1 MEIRHV
7 LRTLVRRRWLI
18 VAVFVPALLV
28 TELFTLTQSPV
39 YEATGTYVLKLTAA
53 EDPVTAIDI
62 LSRRPEIATTFAEA
76 AGSRL
81 LRRRAAD
88 ALGLTVDE
96 QGAIA
101 ISSRLIAGTNIL
113 EISAQGADPQLLA
126 TFIDVLGRKTI
137 DYVEGLYGA
146 FSLEPLDDALVPK
159 NPIRP
164 NPLLNLAL
172 GGLVGLA
179 LGIGLAFAF
188 GALEPTVMPP
198 SSTMIDEESG
208 AYSAEFFAE
217 RLRQEAARAKRRRTK
232 VTVVALEVDRDSA
245 LETAAADDRTAVLRR
260 VNALAASTL
269 RDDDVVARDGD
280 TSFLC
285 LLADRT
291 VKSARADVERL
302 CKAIEATSMDLEA
315 AGLTI
320 HLRTAA
326 GMGQGTVT
334 DTLQTEAGQAL
345 DAALEDPS
353 QRIRSFA
360 DLAPAT

>member
-7 LRTLVRRRWLI
+7 LSTLVRRRWLI
-18 VAVFVPALLV
+18 VAVFVPALLL

-39 YEATGTYVLKLTAA
+39 FESTGTYVLKLTAA
-53 EDPVTAIDI
+53 QDPVTAIDI

-88 ALGLTVDE
+88 AMGLTAAQQSEIDV
-96 QGAIA
+96 
-101 ISSRLIAGTNIL
+101 SSRLIAGTNIL

-126 TFIDVLGRKTI
+126 EFIEVLGRETI
-137 DYVEGLYGA
+137 GYVEGLYGA
-146 FSLEPLDDALVPK
+146 FSLEPLDDAVVPRS
-159 NPIRP
+159 PIRP
-164 NPLLNLAL
+164 NTLLNLAL

-188 GALEPTVMPP
+188 GALEPTAKPEV
-198 SSTMIDEESG
+198 TTLLDDESG
-208 AYSAEFFAE
+208 AYSGEFFAE

-232 VTVVALEVDRDSA
+232 VTVVAIQVDRDSA
-245 LETAAADDRTAVLRR
+245 LEKAAADDRTAVLRR
-260 VNALAASTL
+260 VNALAVSTL
-269 RDDDVVARDGD
+269 RDDDVVARDGE
-280 TSFLC
+280 TRFIC

-291 VKSARADVERL
+291 VKSARMDVERL

-326 GMGQGTVT
+326 GMGQGIVI
-334 DTLQTEAGQAL
+334 DTLQAEAQQAL
-345 DAALEDPS
+345 EAALEDPS
-353 QRIRSFA
+353 QRVHAFA